1 MPRKN
6 QRDLPARFASA
17 EDAPRIVARRPERPS
32 SAGHRNQVRII
43 GGEWRGR
50 KLRFPATSALRPT
63 PDRVRETLFNWL
75 RPHVAGSRCL
85 DLFAGSGALGF
96 EALSRGAR
104 AAVFVETDPQAA
116 RQVTEMLGILKCDRA
131 SVVRMEAEAYLAQ
144 PPTPFDI
151 VFLDPPFSARV
162 LPRVCTSLEAGG
174 WLKPGA
180 HIYLEDAA
188 AAGPPELPPGWHLTR
203 TKRAGEVGYY
213 LARRE

>member
-6 QRDLPARFASA
+6 QLGPPARFASA
-17 EDAPRIVARRPERPS
+17 ENSPRVAARRPDRRSP
-32 SAGHRNQVRII
+32 AGHRHQVRII

-50 KLRFPATSALRPT
+50 KLPFAPTPAIRPT

-75 RPHVAGSRCL
+75 QPHVAGSRCL

-96 EALSRGAR
+96 EALSRGAS
-104 AAVFVETDPQAA
+104 AAVFVETDPQAV
-116 RQVTEMLGILKCDRA
+116 RQIGEMLEVLKCERGR
-131 SVVRMEAEAYLAQ
+131 VVRMDASAFLAQ

-151 VFLDPPFSARV
+151 VFLDPPYSARV
-162 LPRVCTSLEAGG
+162 LPRACTLLEAGG

-188 AAGPPELPPGWHLTR
+188 AAGEPALPPGWRLMR
-203 TKRAGEVGYY
+203 SKRAGEVGYY